1 MALEVGL
8 RNQVEGRSSEET
20 SAVAIGSGSLRV
32 LSTPSMLALM
42 ERAASELVE
51 RHLPSEQTSV
61 GIALNVKHTA
71 ATPIGL
77 KLRAEALITALDGR
91 KIIFEVR
98 AFDEREEIG
107 SGTHERFIVDRIKF
121 QSKADGK
128 R

>member
-1 MALEVGL
+1 MALEVGM
-8 RNQVEGRSSEET
+8 RNEVEGRSSEET
-20 SAVAIGSGSLRV
+20 SAIAIGSGSLRV

-51 RHLPSEQTSV
+51 RHLPAEQTSV